1 MKKLFFIITLPIII
15 IAGLNG
21 ATVDKVKFQDD
32 ASEAK
37 IVIFTDAYNYKTIS
51 LHNPERIV
59 IDFENATSKLRA
71 KEEFNLVDF
80 PLVSVRSSQY
90 KPLPTPV
97 TRVVIDLS
105 RPIEYLTTYEE
116 NRLEI
121 KFAKSPSASTPN
133 VSTPNIPEEEAV
145 NIPSEVPITTM
156 KNELTDSIPIVNEA
170 DTDTI
175 VMKDTT
181 APKKET
187 FFYNSRGKRDPFRP
201 WLGVEGHS
209 DSLLDVSVA
218 IIVGIM
224 WSPNSR
230 YALAQDPNGKG
241 YILSEGDKVW
251 NGKVEK
257 IEKDNVVFALHGF
270 GGVKRIT
277 LKLLP
282 KEERSDK
289 EEK

>member
-1 MKKLFFIITLPIII
+1 MKKLFFTINLSII
-15 IAGLNG
+15 IATNLQG

-32 ASEAK
+32 ASEAR
-37 IVIFTDAYNYKTIS
+37 ITIFTDAYNYKTIS
-51 LHNPERIV
+51 FHNPERIV
-59 IDFENATSKLRA
+59 IDFENATCKLRA
-71 KEEFNLVDF
+71 KEEFNLVNF
-80 PLVSVRSSQY
+80 PLVSIRASQY

-121 KFAKSPSASTPN
+121 KFAKNPSASTPT
-133 VSTPNIPEEEAV
+133 VSTPNTPGEKAV
-145 NIPSEVPITTM
+145 NIPSEVPINTVE
-156 KNELTDSIPIVNEA
+156 NELKDSTSVVNE
-170 DTDTI
+170 TDTI
-175 VMKDTT
+175 VMQDTT

-187 FFYNSRGKRDPFRP
+187 FCYNSRGKRDPFRP

-218 IIVGIM
+218 TIVGIM

-241 YILSEGDKVW
+241 YILSEGDRVW

-257 IEKDNVVFALHGF
+257 IEKDNVAFALHGF
-270 GGVKRIT
+270 GGIKRIT

>member
-1 MKKLFFIITLPIII
+1 MKKLFFIITLPIVI
-15 IAGLNG
+15 IANLYG
-21 ATVDKVKFQDD
+21 ATVDKVKFQNDS
-32 ASEAK
+32 SEAK
-37 IVIFTDAYNYKTIS
+37 ITIFTDTYNYKITS
-51 LHNPERIV
+51 LHNPERIA
-59 IDFENATSKLRA
+59 IDFENAICKLRA
-71 KEEFNLVDF
+71 KEEFNLSNF
-80 PLVSVRSSQY
+80 PLVSIRASQY
-90 KPLPTPV
+90 KPQPTPV

-105 RPIEYLTTYEE
+105 QPIEYLTNYVE

-121 KFAKSPSASTPN
+121 KFAKNSPASPPTVSEEVTN
-133 VSTPNIPEEEAV
+133 VQPDI
-145 NIPSEVPITTM
+145 PITNT
-156 KNELTDSIPIVNEA
+156 TDSISIPVVNE
-170 DTDTI
+170 TDTI

-187 FFYNSRGKRDPFRP
+187 FCYNSRGKRDPFRP

-218 IIVGIM
+218 TVVGIM
-224 WSPNSR
+224 WSPNDR

-241 YILSEGDKVW
+241 YILSEGDRVW

-257 IEKDNVVFALHGF
+257 IEKDNVIFALHGF
-270 GGVKRIT
+270 GGIKKIT